1 MNTPTAQTEP
11 TSAPVPAPTYNGA
24 RTAQG
29 PPFSRPELAFMIVIP
44 AAWAILLLFHP
55 RGDGDFSELIGDH
68 VTAWITV
75 HLGMGI
81 FVPLFAGVV
90 YLLLR
95 EVKSTAATVSRIGLA
110 VFASLYAAWELVLG
124 VGTGILAHETNAL
137 PEAQQAVGR
146 DLIDS
151 YAENGVI
158 LVLSVVGSL
167 GLAVG
172 IIGAAVAL
180 RRAYRLGWA
189 AVVLM
194 LLSLPLIAIH
204 EPPYGPV
211 GLAVFIVAILLV
223 VRQRASAP
231 ARSAPPRGQ
240 PVAAPLA

>member
-1 MNTPTAQTEP
+1 MNTPTTQAEP
-11 TSAPVPAPTYNGA
+11 TSVPVQAPTYNGEP
-24 RTAQG
+24 TAQG
-29 PPFSRPELAFMIVIP
+29 RPFSRPELAFMIGVP
-44 AAWAILLLFHP
+44 AAWGILLLFHP
-55 RGDGDFSELIGDH
+55 RGDGDFSEVIGDH

-95 EVKSTAATVSRIGLA
+95 GVRSTAATVSRIGLA
-110 VFASLYAAWELVLG
+110 VFASVYAAWELVLG

-137 PEAQQAVGR
+137 PESQQAVGR

-158 LVLSVVGSL
+158 VVLSVIGSL
-167 GLAVG
+167 GLAAG

-180 RRAYRLGWA
+180 RRAYRLGWGA
-189 AVVLM
+189 LALM

-204 EPPYGPV
+204 EPPWGPV
-211 GLAVFIVAILLV
+211 GLALFILAVLLL

-231 ARSAPPRGQ
+231 PQTAPPQSQ
-240 PVAAPLA
+240 PVSAPLA